1 MEGSEL
7 YIYHNNFEN
16 FPDIEDD
23 QKELIDEGIIFD
35 NGKKMIFKKSHMVNS
50 KYRGSTALSSA
61 ASLVLH
67 GSRNGW
73 YCWKDSE
80 GKPVSENEEISKMF
94 N

>member
-1 MEGSEL
+1 
-7 YIYHNNFEN
+7 
-16 FPDIEDD
+16 
-23 QKELIDEGIIFD
+23 
-35 NGKKMIFKKSHMVNS
+35 MIFKKSHMVNS

-73 YCWKDSE
+73 YYWKDSE